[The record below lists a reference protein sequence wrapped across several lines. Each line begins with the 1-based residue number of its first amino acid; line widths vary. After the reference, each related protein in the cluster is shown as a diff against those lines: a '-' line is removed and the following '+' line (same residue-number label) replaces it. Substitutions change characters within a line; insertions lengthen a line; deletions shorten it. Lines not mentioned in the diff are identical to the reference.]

1 MPSQTNPRL
10 PSRRR
15 VLAAGLGTAL
25 AGPSLLH
32 GSQEFPEPKSAMD
45 RQDRPW
51 VLPDTKDPA
60 ELSIAENRFWLEIL
74 RDHADFFTMLLPGD
88 ALSAHRKEAQAFRRT
103 FDERLK
109 RLTLEAPKK
118 DSFAKFNKESIEL
131 GNRFIEWKL
140 LMRDHQ
146 ASGRIHSLVWPSF
159 FQAASHE
166 AASFVTRLTR
176 LNKDEPA
183 ILRAEVADLWLG
195 DAGDHAAMLAHFM
208 DPGESRMIH
217 DAMEA
222 AKKFKSAQASALV
235 APSGAEPNDPV
246 QKAAEER
253 HEMEAAIQKA
263 VVEKRVHSIIH
274 PLMADHMVREGLRFL
289 EDLKYAV

>member
-1 MPSQTNPRL
+1 MLSQRHSPL
-10 PSRRR
+10 PSRRK
-15 VLAAGLGTAL
+15 VLAAGLGAAV

-32 GSQEFPEPKSAMD
+32 GTQEFPEPRSAMD

-51 VLPDTKDPA
+51 VLPDSKDPA
-60 ELSIAENRFWLEIL
+60 VLSMAENRFWLEIL

-88 ALSAHRKEAQAFRRT
+88 ALSAHRKESQAFRRT
-103 FDERLK
+103 LDERLK
-109 RLTLEAPKK
+109 RLGLEELKK
-118 DSFAKFNKESIEL
+118 DSYAKFNKESIEL

-183 ILRAEVADLWLG
+183 ILRHEVADLWLG

-208 DPGESRMIH
+208 DPGEARLIH

-222 AKKFKSAQASALV
+222 AKKFKAAQAAALV
-235 APSGAEPNDPV
+235 TPSGAAPSDPV

-263 VVEKRVHSIIH
+263 VAEKRIHSIIH

>member
-1 MPSQTNPRL
+1 MPSQTKSGL
-10 PSRRR
+10 PSRRK
-15 VLAAGLGTAL
+15 VLAAGIGAAV

-32 GSQEFPEPKSAMD
+32 GTQEFPEPKSAMD

-60 ELSIAENRFWLEIL
+60 ALSTAENRFWLEIL

-109 RLTLEAPKK
+109 RLTLEELKK
-118 DSFAKFNKESIEL
+118 ESFAKFNKESIDL
-131 GNRFIEWKL
+131 GNRFVEWKL
-140 LMRDHQ
+140 QMRDHQ

-208 DPGESRMIH
+208 DPGEARMIH

-235 APSGAEPNDPV
+235 APSGAAPNDPV

-263 VVEKRVHSIIH
+263 VAEKRVHSIIH

-289 EDLKYAV
+289 EDLKVAV